1 MKAVWQGVVIAES
14 KETVAMES
22 NHYFPKESIID
33 TYFEKSDS
41 TTHCP
46 WKGDASY
53 LSVNV
58 GDQKNKD
65 AARYYPSPKE
75 AAREITG
82 MVAFWPGVVV
92 SE

>member
-14 KETVAMES
+14 RETVIVES
-22 NHYFPKESIID
+22 NHYFPRESIIH

-65 AARYYPSPKE
+65 AAWYYPSPKE
-75 AAREITG
+75 AVREITG
-82 MVAFWPGVVV
+82 MVAFWRGVVV